1 MPAIV
6 EASEGRVLLSD
17 VSWAS
22 YEALLRDSEQSNGSR
37 ITFDRG
43 CLELMSPMLAHEG
56 DNRNLQMIV
65 EIIAEEWQMETLNA
79 GSVTLKRQDMERGL
93 EPDSCF
99 YIQNVEQ
106 IAGHETID
114 LDGGDIAPD
123 LVIDVDVTSPS
134 LNKLAIYATLGVP
147 EIWRLAHGS
156 VTIFGLVGN
165 GYQECAASIAFPRLS
180 QPTLDNFMS
189 QSHTM
194 RRLDWLH
201 LVRAWAE
208 TNKGESS

>member
-1 MPAIV
+1 MPAIMEV
-6 EASEGRVLLSD
+6 SEGRVLLSD

-43 CLELMSPMLAHEG
+43 CLEIMSPLLAHEG

-65 EIIAEEWQMETLNA
+65 EIIAEEWRIETLNA
-79 GSVTLKRQDMERGL
+79 GSVTLKRQDMARGL

-99 YIQNVEQ
+99 YIQNVE
-106 IAGHETID
+106 AMVGKETVD
-114 LDGGDIAPD
+114 LDGGDMAPD
-123 LVIDVDVTSPS
+123 LVIEVDVTSSS
-134 LNKLAIYATLGVP
+134 LNKLAMYATLGVP
-147 EIWRLAHGS
+147 EVWRLSRGT
-156 VTIFGLVGN
+156 VTIFGLAGAT
-165 GYQECAASIAFPRLS
+165 YQEYTESIAFPRLS
-180 QPTLDNFMS
+180 QATLDNFIA

-201 LVRAWAE
+201 LVRAWASE
-208 TNKGESS
+208 NSGESS